1 MVQEK
6 APDIFEGY
14 NKRRKE
20 EKGEA
25 PEPPSLVEIME
36 RLLLERYGRGN
47 EKMKALD
54 YNSLGHFLHV
64 MQIENPDLA
73 SGLQKYTERQKSD
86 AMLIAW
92 ENLTKERE
100 QK

>member
-1 MVQEK
+1 
-6 APDIFEGY
+6 
-14 NKRRKE
+14 
-20 EKGEA
+20 
-25 PEPPSLVEIME
+25 
-36 RLLLERYGRGN
+36 
-47 EKMKALD
+47 MKALD